1 MELKM
6 LITFWKLWKTCL
18 ITLPLLWCRM
28 TQYSLIKY
36 WKAQST
42 VQLTTVLEQEPQA
55 LLKTIGLVLQETH
68 VAQA

>member
-6 LITFWKLWKTCL
+6 LITFWKLWETFL

-36 WKAQST
+36 WKAPST